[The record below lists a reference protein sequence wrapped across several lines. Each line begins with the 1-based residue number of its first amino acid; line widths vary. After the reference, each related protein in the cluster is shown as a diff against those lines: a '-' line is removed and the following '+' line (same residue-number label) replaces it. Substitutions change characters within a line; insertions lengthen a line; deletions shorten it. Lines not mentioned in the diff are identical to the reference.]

1 MHHLFFC
8 EAQNPCDFTRLI
20 LQRFNSDGLNGTFTV
35 IDVEKFQ
42 KFIPSCITQVPCIYT
57 KEKDILTNME
67 ISKFLSSISITNA
80 NSSQAPLLQE
90 KTKTKTQ
97 QLHDDMDKRN
107 HGNGNGNGVA
117 SKSELPQELKPI
129 FTQQKESLNKN
140 SNSSSSSHD
149 PVTIPFN
156 QNELGS
162 HISDMYSYING
173 EEQESTLMHNFSL
186 ISNNVRIET
195 ITDDITT
202 NRVVDK
208 SNVIENL
215 IEKRNMEMKNL
226 S

>member
-8 EAQNPCDFTRLI
+8 DAQNPCDFTRLI
-20 LQRFNSDGLNGTFTV
+20 LQRFNSDGLNETFTV
-35 IDVEKFQ
+35 IDVGKFQ

-67 ISKFLSSISITNA
+67 ISKFLSSISIINA
-80 NSSQAPLLQE
+80 NSAQAPLLQE
-90 KTKTKTQ
+90 KTQQ

-107 HGNGNGNGVA
+107 HGNGNGEA
-117 SKSELPQELKPI
+117 SKSELPHELKPI
-129 FTQQKESLNKN
+129 FTQQKESVNKN
-140 SNSSSSSHD
+140 SSSSSSSHD

-202 NRVVDK
+202 NKVVDK

>member
-8 EAQNPCDFTRLI
+8 DAQNPCDFTRLI
-20 LQRFNSDGLNGTFTV
+20 LQRFNSDGLNETFTV

-80 NSSQAPLLQE
+80 NSSEAPLLQE
-90 KTKTKTQ
+90 KTKTQ

-107 HGNGNGNGVA
+107 HGNGNGVA

-140 SNSSSSSHD
+140 SNSSSSSSHD